1 MTKTVKKEAV
11 QANYKIARD
20 WNILEMSNGEGMS
33 VKEIAANVGVTESCV
48 RHSLA
53 TFKAVGYRG
62 DIDEYIDLGLELCC
76 YLDDAGCDADIDR
89 AMSLILN
96 ELWVR
101 GFNTRAKITKM
112 TVAQRMEIGGSHR
125 FVRAGVK
132 AVGAFDAWLKAMK
145 SELKVSAKVKKAKK

>member
-1 MTKTVKKEAV
+1 MTKTAKARDEK
-11 QANYKIARD
+11 ANYKLARD
-20 WNILEMSNGEGMS
+20 WSILEMSEKEGMA
-33 VKEIAANVGVTESCV
+33 VKEIAATVGVTESCV

-53 TFKAVGYRG
+53 TFKAVRYRG
-62 DIDEYIDLGLELCC
+62 DTDEYIDLGLDLCC

-96 ELWVR
+96 ELWAR

-145 SELKVSAKVKKAKK
+145 DEAKAKKTKK

>member
-1 MTKTVKKEAV
+1 MTKTVKTRDEK
-11 QANYKIARD
+11 ANYKIARD
-20 WNILEMSNGEGMS
+20 WNILVMSNEAGMT
-33 VKEIAANVGVTESCV
+33 VKEIAPIAGVTESCV

-76 YLDDAGCDADIDR
+76 YLDDAGCDADINR

-145 SELKVSAKVKKAKK
+145 NEVKTSAKAKKAKK

>member
-1 MTKTVKKEAV
+1 MTKTMKKEAV

-20 WNILEMSNGEGMS
+20 WNILEMSNEEGMS

-62 DIDEYIDLGLELCC
+62 DVDEYIDLGLDLCC

-96 ELWVR
+96 ELWTR

-112 TVAQRMEIGGSHR
+112 TVSQRMEIGGCHR
-125 FVRAGVK
+125 FVRAGAK

-145 SELKVSAKVKKAKK
+145 DEAKTSAKAKKAKK